1 MKCSLDITKANKLRG
16 VIIKDDY
23 CYMFDY
29 DRYFE
34 LCTIMDRMEDTVE
47 LINGFELPEKENQF
61 NATDF
66 ISWLNYAH
74 LIYNCLYSLNK
85 IFVVPNNN
93 TLFACGKTQFYNDI
107 DKEKTKYLGKYYV
120 GVADG
125 SDDDFFKYLRSMVLA
140 HALKIDHKEFEKFSG
155 SKYTYTPLVRW
166 NSAKDTVDISYYVPD
181 YKDKHRHLSIVV
193 SDLFEYLKSRYDYL
207 DIIFDFIDKSK
218 KSERKTLQS
227 KYRDAF
233 SNIPSDLL
241 SKYNLLWNKYK
252 EFGNIEVKNNAD
264 PLSCYLLQSKEI
276 MDYMFTTNTEKISV
290 FFELLNA
297 ILDIEIKALISQKTN
312 DSVISDFYSGCSFTK
327 KDGVFPAYSYEIE
340 KIVSDY
346 ESLLCFGGYDFDYN
360 FEKVKD
366 LVAKYVTIDNNIEK
380 REKAY
385 LCVICYCFDNVLHDT
400 KLSKQLPNDLVKKLG
415 QIYEIQI

>member
-1 MKCSLDITKANKLRG
+1 
-16 VIIKDDY
+16 
-23 CYMFDY
+23 
-29 DRYFE
+29 
-34 LCTIMDRMEDTVE
+34 
-47 LINGFELPEKENQF
+47 
-61 NATDF
+61 
-66 ISWLNYAH
+66 
-74 LIYNCLYSLNK
+74 
-85 IFVVPNNN
+85 
-93 TLFACGKTQFYNDI
+93 
-107 DKEKTKYLGKYYV
+107 
-120 GVADG
+120 
-125 SDDDFFKYLRSMVLA
+125 
-140 HALKIDHKEFEKFSG
+140 
-155 SKYTYTPLVRW
+155 
-166 NSAKDTVDISYYVPD
+166 
-181 YKDKHRHLSIVV
+181 
-193 SDLFEYLKSRYDYL
+193 
-207 DIIFDFIDKSK
+207 
-218 KSERKTLQS
+218 
-227 KYRDAF
+227 
-233 SNIPSDLL
+233 
-241 SKYNLLWNKYK
+241 
-252 EFGNIEVKNNAD
+252 
-264 PLSCYLLQSKEI
+264 